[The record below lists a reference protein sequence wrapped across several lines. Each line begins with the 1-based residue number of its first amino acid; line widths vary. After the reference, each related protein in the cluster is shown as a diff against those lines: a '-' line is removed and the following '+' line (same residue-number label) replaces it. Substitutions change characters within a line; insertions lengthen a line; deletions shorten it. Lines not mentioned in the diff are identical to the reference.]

1 MSDDEQYEYEE
12 EAEDE
17 EYNYEDGDSYEYEEA
32 TEEKVNNSISEEG
45 SGRKRRESSNDGA
58 ASFLS
63 PGGGDQQEKADA
75 SSVQPSSS
83 SKKSPGLGLGL
94 GSHEKNPLIR
104 ETSSSYELVVPI
116 DSYVIRPLTDI
127 TPLLSAL
134 VNEVSNLLDIHEDE
148 SQAILQFVKYD
159 KEKLTDSYFNNPEK
173 IRSSVGID
181 LWSPDLISRLL
192 SALPTSSMS
201 VSPSKKRERERK
213 NNSIIT
219 ASSLFKCRIC
229 CDDEVSVEES
239 FCLGC
244 NHLFCRSCF
253 TEYLKNAISD
263 GASCILTHCP
273 EHKCKQLVTTSL
285 FHLLLEGVGSEGG
298 ESSNEKE
305 EVVKKYDLYFLRDF
319 IEKSKNMKYC
329 PAPRCEKVAIGSG
342 TVTHCMFISS
352 LFLIRSFLCF
362 CSVFVIILPLL
373 AFFFVSRHHNH
384 SL

>member
-17 EYNYEDGDSYEYEEA
+17 EYNYEDGDSYEYEES
-32 TEEKVNNSISEEG
+32 EEKANNSLSEEG
-45 SGRKRRESSNDGA
+45 SGRKRKDSGSDGVTC
-58 ASFLS
+58 FLS

-75 SSVQPSSS
+75 SSLQPSSS

-148 SQAILQFVKYD
+148 SQAILQFLKYD

-181 LWSPDLISRLL
+181 FWSPELISRLL
-192 SALPTSSMS
+192 SVLPSSSSSSMP
-201 VSPSKKRERERK
+201 VSPSKKRERPP
-213 NNSIIT
+213 
-219 ASSLFKCRIC
+219 SLFKCRIC
-229 CDDEVSVEES
+229 CDDEVSIEES

-244 NHLFCRSCF
+244 NHLFCRTCF
-253 TEYLKNAISD
+253 TEYLKNSISD

-273 EHKCKQLVTTSL
+273 EHKCKQLVTKSL
-285 FHLLLEGVGSEGG
+285 FHLLLQGIDNGGAEESGSER
-298 ESSNEKE
+298 E
-305 EVVKKYDLYFLRDF
+305 EVIKKYDLYFLRDF

-342 TVTHCMFISS
+342 IVTSCDYFMNAS
-352 LFLIRSFLCF
+352 
-362 CSVFVIILPLL
+362 
-373 AFFFVSRHHNH
+373 
-384 SL
+384 